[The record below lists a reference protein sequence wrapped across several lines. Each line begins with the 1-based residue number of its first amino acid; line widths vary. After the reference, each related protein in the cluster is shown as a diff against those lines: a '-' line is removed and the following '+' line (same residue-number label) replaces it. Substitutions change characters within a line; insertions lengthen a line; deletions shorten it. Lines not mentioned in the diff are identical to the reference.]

1 MSYETVEL
9 NVTKLSENK
18 YRDGNKVYIVAN
30 LIERAKEF
38 EPFDLPLIALNA
50 SSNVWHPVSCA
61 YDLARKMKRVPQADL
76 NCPIILDESGFVM
89 DGWHRIAK
97 ALFEGRETIKAV
109 RFKETPPCDYVETE

>member
-30 LIERAKEF
+30 LIERAKEL

-61 YDLARKMKRVPQADL
+61 YDLAR
-76 NCPIILDESGFVM
+76 
-89 DGWHRIAK
+89 
-97 ALFEGRETIKAV
+97 
-109 RFKETPPCDYVETE
+109 